1 MDKTILLLDQHEM
14 DSSVNI
20 DERDSYYVRKAVRA
34 VLSDNF
40 GHIALMYA
48 KQRDYY
54 KLPGGGVDEG
64 EDLDIALSRELLE
77 ETGSKATVTEEL
89 GMVLEWRDFKKMKQI
104 SYAYKASLEGEPGEP
119 DFTQSEIDEGFEVRW
134 IDNLDEAIK
143 LIESKVTHEDLEVVF
158 MSKRD
163 AAILRAAK

>member
-20 DERDSYYVRKAVRA
+20 DDRDSYYTRKAVRA
-34 VLSDNF
+34 VLSDRS
-40 GHIALMYA
+40 GRIALMHA

-64 EDLDIALSRELLE
+64 EDLEAALQRELLE
-77 ETGSKATVTEEL
+77 ETGSKAIVTKEL
-89 GMVLEWRDFKKMKQI
+89 GQVLEWRDFKKMKQV
-104 SYAYKASLEGEPGEP
+104 SYAYKALIGGEPGEP

-134 IDNLDEAIK
+134 ANDLDEAIK
-143 LIESKVTHEDLEVVF
+143 LIEATTTHADLEVVF
-158 MSKRD
+158 MSKREV
-163 AAILRAAK
+163 AILRSAK